1 MRGSAALADERG
13 VATLMLV
20 MTVPLILLF
29 CVLAIDVSN
38 WFVHKRQLQTQAD
51 AAALAGAGVF
61 QFPNCDDSLVTNT
74 ALRYS
79 GIGDAVAK
87 YNDTTATVGARLH
100 AVINGPSYHGQA
112 GKPGDADLV
121 GGPSAATS
129 PCTKGFLDVKMTETD
144 LPFIFGDDIV
154 PNINAEARVQLF
166 KASQGGANL
175 SPLAVPE
182 PAPSKV
188 RAYIVDEST
197 GATVKDADGDPASV
211 VLSAHG
217 TDGALQQY
225 DNESSPLAFTPPPGV
240 TGLGVRLA
248 LSGSGS
254 TQCGD
259 ELVTCVDSGATT
271 HGLTYLRA
279 WSDQNVPATDDAPV
293 ARSVTVDAATCSGGS
308 LVADVSACTVT
319 VNAKV
324 KWNPAVNVADLGVR
338 TKLTA
343 KLNGVAYP
351 MTHASGT
358 WTAGGVSVPAG
369 AIGPRNIDIDWEVQV
384 GSVLIGGRRQTC
396 STAGSNKCVGTFD
409 AVQRVFWNDPTDQA
423 SRGGQIGRLEVLDDS
438 RLPVSDLQRC
448 SATHPDCT
456 TDLTFEVGIK
466 GSLGLSRP
474 SDPPVAMRIQNGNL
488 TQLVDCDPAHPN
500 DPIEQLSHGCGD
512 TAYAPNAGTPCTVPT
527 TPLSCVPVET
537 GIVANKPAAAFNFRF
552 MGDERATTC
561 PSAGFFGHN
570 NWPDFPTGDPRL
582 IDVFIVPFG
591 AFNVS
596 NTKQVQIV
604 KFGSFYVTGYASSGQ
619 GFNNPCIGAGDQFVP
634 GTEGDNGVISG
645 HFVKPVKPNE
655 NGASTTTCEF
665 TDVGACVAVLV
676 K

>member
-13 VATLMLV
+13 VATLMFV
-20 MTVPLILLF
+20 MTIPLILLF

-61 QFPNCDDSLVTNT
+61 QFPNCDNSLVTNT

-100 AVINGPSYHGQA
+100 AVINGPSYHGQS
-112 GKPGDADLV
+112 GTPGDADLA

-144 LPFIFGDDIV
+144 LPFIFGDDLV

-166 KASQGGANL
+166 KASHGGGNL

-197 GATVKDADGDPASV
+197 GATVKDANGDPASV

-225 DNESSPLAFTPPPGV
+225 DNETSPMAFRPPDGV
-240 TGLGVRLA
+240 TDLGVRLA
-248 LSGSGS
+248 LSGSSS
-254 TQCGD
+254 TTCGD
-259 ELVTCVDSGATT
+259 ELVACVDSGATT
-271 HGLTYLRA
+271 HGLTYLRT
-279 WSDQNVPATDDAPV
+279 WTDQNVPGTDDPPV
-293 ARSVTVDAATCSGGS
+293 ARSVTVDAATCGGGS
-308 LVADVSACTVT
+308 LVADAAACTVT

-324 KWNPAVNVADLGVR
+324 KWNPAVTVADLGVK

-351 MTHASGT
+351 MTYASGT
-358 WTAGGVSVPAG
+358 WTASGVTMPAG
-369 AIGPRNIDIDWEVQV
+369 AIGPRDVDIDWDQRT
-384 GSVLIGGRRQTC
+384 GSVLIDNRKQTC
-396 STAGSNKCVGTFD
+396 AAAGNNKCAGTFD
-409 AVQRVFWNDPTDQA
+409 GVQRIFWNDPTDQA
-423 SRGGQIGRLEVLDDS
+423 SRGGQVGRLDVLDDDK
-438 RLPVSDLQRC
+438 LPISDLQRC

-466 GSLGLSRP
+466 GSLGLSQP
-474 SDPPVAMRIQNGNL
+474 TDPPVAMRIQSGNL
-488 TQLVDCDPAHPN
+488 TQLVDCDPEHPN
-500 DPIEQLSHGCGD
+500 DPIEQLSQGCGA
-512 TAYAPNAGTPCTVPT
+512 TVYAPNSGTPCAVPT
-527 TPLSCVPVET
+527 NPVSCVPVET
-537 GIVANKPAAAFNFRF
+537 GTVANKPAAAFNFRF
-552 MGDERATTC
+552 LGDERATTC
-561 PSAGFFGHN
+561 PIAGEPGHN
-570 NWPDFPTGDPRL
+570 NWPNYPTGDPRL
-582 IDVFIVPFG
+582 IDVFVVPFG

-604 KFGSFYVTGYASSGQ
+604 KFASFYVTGYASSGQ
-619 GFNNPCIGAGDQFVP
+619 GFNNPCIDDGDVFVP
-634 GTEGDNGVISG
+634 GTKTDNGVISG
-645 HFVKPVKPNE
+645 HFVKPVKFNE
-655 NGASTTTCEF
+655 TGASTTTCEF